1 MPAAPAKK
9 STPTTDPATDP
20 KATSRPASKTSAKS
34 RAKTVPK
41 AAADRPTAEDT
52 AAEEAAAEETTAAP
66 PHRGSPRGTAIE
78 RRTAAERAER
88 HAATLK
94 RLERAAGKLSTA
106 AIARMDE
113 NLSWYRNMPPEHRS
127 WIGLVAQA
135 GIAAFTEWFRHP
147 EAPQAISTD
156 VFGTAPRE
164 LTRAVTLR
172 QTVEMIRTTI
182 EVVEEAIDE
191 VASPGGE
198 DGLREAVLVYAREIA
213 FATAQVYAQAAEARG
228 AWDAR
233 LEALVVNS
241 LLSGDADEGVLSR
254 AAALG
259 WGSPDRV
266 MVVMGSAPA
275 GDSELVVEAIRRAS
289 RHAKLHVLTGVLG
302 SRLVV
307 VVGDGG
313 RKPERVFDPVPAA
326 RALIGQFAA
335 GPVVIGPIVG
345 DLLSATRSA
354 QAAAAGL
361 KACAAWPD
369 APRPVLADDLLPE
382 RALAGDPA
390 ARRQLV
396 EEIYTPLDEAGS
408 ALLDTLSVYLEQAS
422 SLEGAARMLFVHPNT
437 VRYRLRR
444 VTDVTGYA
452 PSDVRSAF
460 TLRIALALGRLQAG

>member
-1 MPAAPAKK
+1 M
-9 STPTTDPATDP
+9 
-20 KATSRPASKTSAKS
+20 
-34 RAKTVPK
+34 
-41 AAADRPTAEDT
+41 TAQ
-52 AAEEAAAEETTAAP
+52 
-66 PHRGSPRGTAIE
+66 E

-88 HAATLK
+88 RAATLK
-94 RLERAAGKLSTA
+94 RLEKSSGKLATA
-106 AIARMDE
+106 AISRMDDQ
-113 NLSWYRNMPPEHRS
+113 LGWYRRMPPEHRS

-135 GIAAFTEWFRHP
+135 GIAAFTEWYRHP
-147 EAPQAISTD
+147 ESAKAISTD

-164 LTRAVTLR
+164 LTRAITLR
-172 QTVEMIRTTI
+172 QTVELIRTTI
-182 EVVEEAIDE
+182 EVMEEAIEE
-191 VASPGGE
+191 VAAPGDE
-198 DGLREAVLVYAREIA
+198 ADMRESVLVYAREIA

-259 WGSPDRV
+259 WGQPSQIRV
-266 MVVMGSAPA
+266 VIGSAPD
-275 GDSELVVEAIRRAS
+275 GDSELVVEAIRRAA
-289 RHAKLHVLTGVLG
+289 RYAKLHVLTGVLG
-302 SRLVV
+302 KRLVV
-307 VVGDGG
+307 VVGGE
-313 RKPERVFDPVPAA
+313 KEPVQAA
-326 RALIGQFAA
+326 RALIGQFAP
-335 GPVVIGPIVG
+335 GPVVVGPTVP

-354 QAAAAGL
+354 QAATAGL
-361 KACAAWPD
+361 RACAAWPD

-382 RALAGDPA
+382 RALAGDQA

-408 ALLDTLSVYLEQAS
+408 ALLETLSVYLEQAS

-460 TLRIALALGRLQAG
+460 TLRIALALGRLTDAGEPG

>member
-1 MPAAPAKK
+1 MPVPAVPVDKPAKKTAKRAAARATPPAAP
-9 STPTTDPATDP
+9 PDGPAP
-20 KATSRPASKTSAKS
+20 EPE
-34 RAKTVPK
+34 P
-41 AAADRPTAEDT
+41 DT
-52 AAEEAAAEETTAAP
+52 QR
-66 PHRGSPRGTAIE
+66 RGSPRGTAIE

-94 RLERAAGKLSTA
+94 RLEKAAGKLSTA

-113 NLSWYRNMPPEHRS
+113 QLSWYRNMPPEHRS

-191 VASPGGE
+191 VAAPGGE

-275 GDSELVVEAIRRAS
+275 GDSELVVEAIRRAA

-302 SRLVV
+302 ARLVV

-313 RKPERVFDPVPAA
+313 RNPDRIWDPVPAA

-335 GPVVIGPIVG
+335 GPVVIGPTVG

-361 KACAAWPD
+361 RACAAWPD

-382 RALAGDPA
+382 RALAGDQA
-390 ARRQLV
+390 ARAQLV

-460 TLRIALALGRLQAG
+460 TLRIALALGRLQPS

>member
-1 MPAAPAKK
+1 VPAASPKKPAPKPAPG
-9 STPTTDPATDP
+9 SAPEASPAPDPAPQSAPEPAPEPAP
-20 KATSRPASKTSAKS
+20 KATP
-34 RAKTVPK
+34 RAK
-41 AAADRPTAEDT
+41 AADPS
-52 AAEEAAAEETTAAP
+52 P
-66 PHRGSPRGTAIE
+66 GRGSPRGTAIE

-191 VASPGGE
+191 VAAPGGE

-275 GDSELVVEAIRRAS
+275 GDS

-302 SRLVV
+302 ARLVV

-313 RKPERVFDPVPAA
+313 RKPDRVFDPVPAA
-326 RALIGQFAA
+326 RSLIGQFAA
-335 GPVVIGPIVG
+335 GPVVIGPTVG

-382 RALAGDPA
+382 RALAGDQA
-390 ARRQLV
+390 ARQQLV

-460 TLRIALALGRLQAG
+460 TLRIALALGRLRAG

>member
-1 MPAAPAKK
+1 M
-9 STPTTDPATDP
+9 
-20 KATSRPASKTSAKS
+20 
-34 RAKTVPK
+34 
-41 AAADRPTAEDT
+41 TAQ
-52 AAEEAAAEETTAAP
+52 
-66 PHRGSPRGTAIE
+66 E
-78 RRTAAERAER
+78 RRNAAERAER
-88 HAATLK
+88 RAATLK
-94 RLERAAGKLSTA
+94 RLEKSSGKLATA
-106 AIARMDE
+106 AISRMDDQ
-113 NLSWYRNMPPEHRS
+113 LGWYRRMPPEHRS

-135 GIAAFTEWFRHP
+135 GIAAFTEWYRHP
-147 EAPQAISTD
+147 ESAKAISTD

-164 LTRAVTLR
+164 LTRAITLR
-172 QTVEMIRTTI
+172 QTVELIRTTI
-182 EVVEEAIDE
+182 EVMEEAIEE
-191 VASPGGE
+191 VAAPGDE
-198 DGLREAVLVYAREIA
+198 ADMRESVLVYAREIA

-259 WGSPDRV
+259 WGQPNQIR
-266 MVVMGSAPA
+266 VVMGSAPD
-275 GDSELVVEAIRRAS
+275 GDSELVVEAIRRAA
-289 RHAKLHVLTGVLG
+289 RYAKLHVLTGVLG
-302 SRLVV
+302 KRLVV
-307 VVGDGG
+307 VVGGE
-313 RKPERVFDPVPAA
+313 KEPVQAA
-326 RALIGQFAA
+326 RALIGQFAP
-335 GPVVIGPIVG
+335 GPVVVGPTVP

-354 QAAAAGL
+354 AAAAAGL
-361 KACAAWPD
+361 RACAAWPD

-382 RALAGDPA
+382 RALAGDQA

-408 ALLDTLSVYLEQAS
+408 ALLETLSVYLEQAS

-460 TLRIALALGRLQAG
+460 TLRIALALGRLDAVGEPG

>member
-1 MPAAPAKK
+1 MPAASANSKSEPSPSPAAEPAGK
-9 STPTTDPATDP
+9 SPA
-20 KATSRPASKTSAKS
+20 ARPV
-34 RAKTVPK
+34 R
-41 AAADRPTAEDT
+41 DRPGR
-52 AAEEAAAEETTAAP
+52 AAP
-66 PHRGSPRGTAIE
+66 RLTAQE

-88 HAATLK
+88 RAATLK
-94 RLERAAGKLSTA
+94 RLEKSSGKLATA
-106 AIARMDE
+106 AISRMDDQ
-113 NLSWYRNMPPEHRS
+113 LGWYRRMPPEHRS

-135 GIAAFTEWFRHP
+135 GIAAFTEWYRHP
-147 EAPQAISTD
+147 ESAKAISTD

-164 LTRAVTLR
+164 LTRAITLR
-172 QTVEMIRTTI
+172 QTVELIRTTI
-182 EVVEEAIDE
+182 EVMEEAIEE
-191 VASPGGE
+191 VAAPGDE
-198 DGLREAVLVYAREIA
+198 ADMRESVLVYAREIA

-259 WGSPDRV
+259 WGQPSQIRV
-266 MVVMGSAPA
+266 VVGSAPD
-275 GDSELVVEAIRRAS
+275 GDSELVVEAIRRAA
-289 RHAKLHVLTGVLG
+289 RYAKLNVLTGVLG
-302 SRLVV
+302 KRLVV
-307 VVGDGG
+307 VVGGD
-313 RKPERVFDPVPAA
+313 KEPVQAA
-326 RALIGQFAA
+326 RALIGQFAP
-335 GPVVIGPIVG
+335 GPVVVGPTVP

-354 QAAAAGL
+354 HAAAAGL
-361 KACAAWPD
+361 RACAAWPD

-382 RALAGDPA
+382 RALAGDQA

-408 ALLDTLSVYLEQAS
+408 ALLETLSVYLEQAS

-460 TLRIALALGRLQAG
+460 TLRIALALGRLGGVGEPG